1 MAKAP
6 GTKTAV
12 NSFGSDQ
19 DSGIIIW
26 KHNTMGHMDNSIE
39 EAIARL
45 IKKQQE
51 GLVNSESQV
60 SFASEVR
67 SSLFSTVLHLRSKCR
82 LVFFLSFCGQ
92 LLFPFRY
99 QALVSSS
106 RGSAICFE
114 VRVLC
119 SFPASFP
126 FPLFLFLFVFSKQ
139 ADKAAGE
146 ARQFAVAG
154 LLGF

>member
-60 SFASEVR
+60 SFASEVSR
-67 SSLFSTVLHLRSKCR
+67 FTVLHLRSKRC
-82 LVFFLSFCGQ
+82 LVFFF
-92 LLFPFRY
+92 
-99 QALVSSS
+99 
-106 RGSAICFE
+106 
-114 VRVLC
+114 
-119 SFPASFP
+119 
-126 FPLFLFLFVFSKQ
+126 FLFVVSFCLPFIT
-139 ADKAAGE
+139 
-146 ARQFAVAG
+146 RH
-154 LLGF
+154 L